1 MLKDFWHYFASVAPK
16 LGRREPTLQMLFEYL
31 DKLADPLLIVETG
44 SLREPG
50 NWAGDGQSTLLFD
63 RYAQGRPGSRVITVD
78 NDPVAASHCRHL
90 CSPRVE
96 VHCEDSIRFLHRM
109 AQQARPQ
116 ASRCFYLDAFDVDW
130 ANPQPSAAHHL
141 KELVAIAPLLDADS
155 LVVVD
160 DSPRE
165 IQGKGY
171 LIQEYAEAIGAQIL
185 FHDYQL
191 GITGWHPVPPAA
203 GT

>member
-1 MLKDFWHYFASVAPK
+1 MLRDFWRYFASVAPR
-16 LGRREPTLQMLFEYL
+16 LRRREPTFQALFEYL

-44 SLREPG
+44 SVREPD
-50 NWAGDGQSTLLFD
+50 NWEGDGQSTLLLD
-63 RYAQGRPGSRVITVD
+63 RYVQERPGARVYTVD
-78 NDPVAASHCRHL
+78 INPVTAAKCATLVSA
-90 CSPRVE
+90 RVS
-96 VHCEDSIRFLHRM
+96 VQCGDSIAFLHRLTNLDWT
-109 AQQARPQ
+109 AY
-116 ASRCFYLDAFDVDW
+116 SRCFYLDAFDVDW

-141 KELVAIAPLLDADS
+141 KELVAIAPLLQADS

-171 LIQEYAEAIGAQIL
+171 LVKEYADAIGATTL

-191 GITGWHPVPPAA
+191 GITGWQTA
-203 GT
+203 